1 MVRIL
6 LADDRIVVRRGL
18 RALLETCQSFQVCAE
33 ACNGREAIELAI
45 HYMPDVAILDLSL
58 PIVDGIE
65 ATRRIRRQTP
75 TTEVMIFAMPDG
87 ESRIRD
93 ALDAGARGYVLK
105 SEPDDQIVKAIE
117 TLARH
122 RAFFSNHLSDSFV
135 AERVE
140 HQGSGNHSTALTTR
154 EREVVRLI
162 AEGKSNKNI
171 AHLLDISIKTV
182 ETHRSASMRK
192 LNVHSTAQL
201 VRYAIRCRLIL
212 P

>member
-18 RALLETCQSFQVCAE
+18 RALLETCQNFQVCAE
-33 ACNGREAIELAI
+33 AYNGREAIELAVN
-45 HYMPDVAILDLSL
+45 HKPDVAILDIAL

-65 ATRRIRRQTP
+65 ATRQIRKGTP
-75 TTEVMIFAMPDG
+75 ETEVMIFTLHDG
-87 ESRIRD
+87 ETEIRD
-93 ALDAGARGYVLK
+93 VLDAGARGYVFK
-105 SEPDDQIVKAIE
+105 SETDEQIVKAIE
-117 TLARH
+117 ALARH
-122 RAFFSNHLSDSFV
+122 RAFLSSRLSEALFDNFIDN
-135 AERVE
+135 
-140 HQGSGNHSTALTTR
+140 QGSGNHSTALTAR

-171 AHLLDISIKTV
+171 AYLLDISVKTV

>member
-6 LADDRIVVRRGL
+6 LADDRIVARRGL
-18 RALLETCQSFQVCAE
+18 RALLETCQNFHVCAE
-33 ACNGREAIELAI
+33 ACNGREAIELAVN
-45 HYMPDVAILDLSL
+45 HKPDVAILDISL

-65 ATRRIRRQTP
+65 ATRQIRKGTP
-75 TTEVMIFAMPDG
+75 ETEVMIFTLHDG
-87 ESRIRD
+87 ENEIRD
-93 ALDAGARGYVLK
+93 VLDAGARGYVFK
-105 SEPDDQIVKAIE
+105 SETDEQIIKAIE
-117 TLARH
+117 ALARH
-122 RAFFSNHLSDSFV
+122 RAFFSSQLSEALFENFV
-135 AERVE
+135 EN
-140 HQGSGNHSTALTTR
+140 QGSGNHSMALTTR

-171 AHLLDISIKTV
+171 AYLLDISVKTV